1 MLSYSFKTLWNR
13 TFFFV
18 GPVWFVLVSFI
29 WASGQLVTPQDKFI
43 FLSIVIPGFVAIYFS
58 GFLIEKW
65 HKKKKSEGR

>member
-13 TFFFV
+13 TFLAV
-18 GPVWFVLVSFI
+18 GPLWFVLVFFI
-29 WASGQLVTPQDKFI
+29 WGSGQLVTMQDRVI
-43 FLSIVIPGFVAIYFS
+43 FLSVVIPGFIAIYIS